1 MKLRFLKKP
10 SLKVDF
16 LHELLYSEQNKHLVE
31 KIFDEQVDIGKLGRS
46 LSSLFDEV
54 YSVDFDQNEV
64 IDSGEEET
72 GVNLFSEFMDVA
84 LMWIEREADND
95 PYYWVEQYFDNNYGV
110 DVQDYIESSTEL
122 NSRVIEFYI
131 SEYVESV
138 LTTTQLEALDFEKLE
153 DNLRDIFDYGV
164 SDYISDYIESRYGD
178 EAEYETDYRNRS
190 TRTISDILDR
200 PLT

>member
-1 MKLRFLKKP
+1 MVYEIEISKKP
-10 SLKVDF
+10 SLKIDF

-153 DNLRDIFDYGV
+153 DNLRDIFNYGV
-164 SDYISDYIESRYGD
+164 SDYIR
-178 EAEYETDYRNRS
+178 A
-190 TRTISDILDR
+190 
-200 PLT
+200 PLKTSQKTYKMR

>member
-1 MKLRFLKKP
+1 
-10 SLKVDF
+10 
-16 LHELLYSEQNKHLVE
+16 
-31 KIFDEQVDIGKLGRS
+31 
-46 LSSLFDEV
+46 V

-153 DNLRDIFDYGV
+153 DNLRDIFNYGV

-178 EAEYETDYRNRS
+178 AAEYETDYRNRS